1 MNKLWLGVALL
12 AILLLM
18 GWIAGSALH
27 RIHGE
32 LAQDLKK
39 ASEAAEV
46 DFREAEA
53 LAQRAE
59 KKWKESRRL
68 ASALADHEPL
78 EEMDSLFAQLK
89 VYGSGE
95 HKTQYGAICAD
106 LSSLARAIGEEQC
119 LFWWNL
125 L

>member
-1 MNKLWLGVALL
+1 MNKLWLGIALL
-12 AILLLM
+12 AILLLV

-27 RIHGE
+27 HIHQQ
-32 LAQDLKK
+32 LAKDL
-39 ASEAAEV
+39 EAAAETAQT
-46 DFREAEA
+46 DFREANA
-53 LAQRAE
+53 LARNAE
-59 KKWKESRRL
+59 KKWKKSRHL

-89 VYGSGE
+89 IYASGE

-106 LSSLARAIGEEQC
+106 LASLARAIGEEQC
-119 LFWWNL
+119 LYWWNL